1 MERLLFVD
9 DDIEIL
15 SLNRSYFTEHGYDV
29 DTASSAEEAMELLKD
44 RSYDCL
50 VLDIK
55 MEAQDGFELC
65 NNLRKTTNTPVI
77 FLTVLT
83 DSESLVKGFNSGAD
97 DYVEKPYRL
106 QELEMRIRARISPH
120 IPSSYEQ
127 KHPAPPVLSL
137 YPEEQQAYIGTQ
149 SLKLTA
155 NEFQILYFLSQHK
168 GIPYRQE
175 EIYQA
180 LWGENYN
187 THSIQVLILRIR
199 KKIQAAAPDKEF
211 IRTQWGNGYVYTES

>member
-127 KHPAPPVLSL
+127 KHPAPPALSSVSGRTAGL
-137 YPEEQQAYIGTQ
+137 YWHPV
-149 SLKLTA
+149 S
-155 NEFQILYFLSQHK
+155 
-168 GIPYRQE
+168 
-175 EIYQA
+175 
-180 LWGENYN
+180 
-187 THSIQVLILRIR
+187 
-199 KKIQAAAPDKEF
+199 
-211 IRTQWGNGYVYTES
+211 

>member
-65 NNLRKTTNTPVI
+65 KCGSVQ
-77 FLTVLT
+77 
-83 DSESLVKGFNSGAD
+83 ES
-97 DYVEKPYRL
+97 
-106 QELEMRIRARISPH
+106 ARIFPPH
-120 IPSSYEQ
+120 MNINILLPLLFLCIRKNSRLILAPSL
-127 KHPAPPVLSL
+127 LSL
-137 YPEEQQAYIGTQ
+137 RQMNSRFYI
-149 SLKLTA
+149 
-155 NEFQILYFLSQHK
+155 F
-168 GIPYRQE
+168 
-175 EIYQA
+175 
-180 LWGENYN
+180 
-187 THSIQVLILRIR
+187 
-199 KKIQAAAPDKEF
+199 
-211 IRTQWGNGYVYTES
+211 